1 MAAPTLNSKSLGNVE
16 TISWTKDAHIVPL
29 PFPGADSDSTETFD
43 LLGVTKIITVVG
55 VFTGANVAAV
65 KSQVDNISS
74 EVDGEQDSSVV
85 FSSDETGNLNVKV
98 ASFDVTWE
106 IPSNRAKY
114 TLKLIEGV

>member
-16 TISWTKDAHIVPL
+16 TISWTKDANIVPL

-43 LLGVTKIITVVG
+43 LNGPVKILTVVG
-55 VFTGANVAAV
+55 VFTGANVVAV
-65 KSQVDNISS
+65 RSQVDDI
-74 EVDGEQDSSVV
+74 DSLINGKQESVI

-106 IPSNRAKY
+106 IPSNRATY